1 MFYFNLTKTCV
12 PEVYESCVFSTQV
25 DGKLLCWLC
34 TLSYKRALAKTKQS
48 DAERRAHIKLAAQRA
63 AKNKEHGK

>member
-1 MFYFNLTKTCV
+1 MVILTSAND
-12 PEVYESCVFSTQV
+12 EILYIFFQV

-48 DAERRAHIKLAAQRA
+48 VQDRREHQRLTRERERE
-63 AKNKEHGK
+63 AKRREQAGR